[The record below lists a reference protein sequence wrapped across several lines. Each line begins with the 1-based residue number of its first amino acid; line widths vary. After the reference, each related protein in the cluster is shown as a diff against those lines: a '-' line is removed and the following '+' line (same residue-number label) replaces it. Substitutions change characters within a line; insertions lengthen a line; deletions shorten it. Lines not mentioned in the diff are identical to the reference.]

1 VFQLV
6 IDYYPHPNRSLSG
19 RLQQMSTSFES
30 LSQPEMSRLLAVDNP
45 FINIR
50 RLRRDYQQV
59 AHKMFPRLYIYG
71 IYKYL
76 DHNNKI
82 RFSLSYNYNPNPF
95 SKPQHVD
102 TNNPYITLMYL
113 AHKENL
119 TKQKIV
125 FQPKD
130 ILRNIK
136 RADYLQPVIF
146 RKPYWQQVSY
156 GARYQGM
163 YSEHHLYKGYISI
176 GRGYIGKKITLKQK
190 NYLYWQGIQLL
201 CENYICEQYQHIE
214 EEHQNH
220 FDKYYNLLQHHK
232 LVPFH
237 KIITIPRIP
246 AFQFK
251 NGIIYQISAKQS
263 KVVSGLYNLI
273 DALEAN
279 YSKK

>member
-1 VFQLV
+1 MALDSDFRAFHLV
-6 IDYYPHPNRSLSG
+6 IDYYSHQKRSFSG
-19 RLQQMSTSFES
+19 RLQQMSTNFEI
-30 LSQPEMSRLLAVDNP
+30 LSQPEMSRLLAVANP

-71 IYKYL
+71 IYRYL
-76 DHNNKI
+76 DHNNKN

-95 SKPQHVD
+95 SQPQHVD

-119 TKQKIV
+119 SKEKIV
-125 FQPKD
+125 FKPTD

-146 RKPYWQQVSY
+146 LKPYWQKVSY

-176 GRGYIGKKITLKQK
+176 GQGYIGKKITLNQK
-190 NYLYWQGIQLL
+190 NKLYWQGIQLL
-201 CENYICEQYQHIE
+201 CENYICEQYNSME

-220 FDKYYNLLQHHK
+220 FNKYYNLLQHHK

-237 KIITIPRIP
+237 KIITLPRIP
-246 AFQFK
+246 AFK
-251 NGIIYQISAKQS
+251 LINGIIYQIKQS
-263 KVVSGLYNLI
+263 KVVNGRS
-273 DALEAN
+273 
-279 YSKK
+279 